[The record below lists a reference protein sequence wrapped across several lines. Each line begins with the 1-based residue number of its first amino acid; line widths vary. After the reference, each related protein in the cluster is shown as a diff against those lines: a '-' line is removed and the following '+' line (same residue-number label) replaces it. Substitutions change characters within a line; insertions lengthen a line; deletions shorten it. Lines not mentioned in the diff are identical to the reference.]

1 MSDFYRLDFPGGVY
15 AITPE
20 TADTARLLAQVEA
33 ALSGGA
39 AAVQYRNKSADVA
52 RRHEQ
57 ASELVALCR
66 RFGVPL
72 IVNDD
77 LRLADLTDA
86 DGVHL
91 GRDDGSV
98 REARIILG
106 KGKFIGASCYQSL
119 DRAVAAQA
127 AGADYVAFG
136 SFFPSPTK
144 PAAGRAEPGLLHE
157 AARAIQLPLVAIGG
171 ITLANAP
178 QLLDAG
184 ADSLAVLSTL
194 FDAADIRAAAHALNQ
209 LFSVEPEA

>member
-1 MSDFYRLDFPGGVY
+1 MREFPGGVY

-20 TADTARLLAQVEA
+20 TADTERLLTQVEA
-33 ALSGGA
+33 ALAGGV
-39 AAVQYRNKSADVA
+39 AAVQYRDKSDDVA

-66 RFGVPL
+66 RFKVPL

-77 LRLADLTDA
+77 LRLADLCDA

-91 GRDDGSV
+91 GRDDASL

-106 KGKFIGASCYQSL
+106 KDKFVGTSCYQSL
-119 DRAVAAQA
+119 DLALAAQA

-144 PAAGRAEPGLLHE
+144 PD
-157 AARAIQLPLVAIGG
+157 AARASLDLLRAATPVVQVPLIAIGG

-178 QLLDAG
+178 LLLDAG
-184 ADSLAVLSTL
+184 ADSLAVLSAL
-194 FDAADIRAAAHALNQ
+194 FDAPDIRAGAHDLNQ
-209 LFSVEPEA
+209 LFEAETEE

>member
-1 MSDFYRLDFPGGVY
+1 MREFPGGIY
-15 AITPE
+15 ALTAE
-20 TADTARLLAQVEA
+20 TADTEQLLTQVEA
-33 ALSGGA
+33 ALAGGV
-39 AAVQYRNKSADVA
+39 AAVQYRDKSDDVA

-91 GRDDGSV
+91 GRDDSSL

-106 KGKFIGASCYQSL
+106 KDKLIGASCYQDL
-119 DRAVAAQA
+119 ELAQAAQA
-127 AGADYVAFG
+127 TGADYVAFG
-136 SFFPSPTK
+136 SFFASPTK
-144 PAAGRAEPGLLHE
+144 PAAPRAGLDLLRD
-157 AARAIQLPLVAIGG
+157 ATAVIQVPLVAIGG

-178 QLLDAG
+178 LLLDAG
-184 ADSLAVLSTL
+184 ADSLAVLSAL
-194 FDAADIRAAAHALNQ
+194 FDAPDIQAAARDLNQ
-209 LFSVEPEA
+209 LFETESEE

>member
-1 MSDFYRLDFPGGVY
+1 MREFPGGIY
-15 AITPE
+15 ALTAE
-20 TADTARLLAQVEA
+20 TADTQQLLTQVEA
-33 ALSGGA
+33 ALAGGV
-39 AAVQYRNKSADVA
+39 AAVQYRDKSDDVA

-91 GRDDGSV
+91 GRDDGSL

-106 KGKFIGASCYQSL
+106 KDKLIGASCYQDL
-119 DRAVAAQA
+119 ELAQAAQA
-127 AGADYVAFG
+127 TGADYVAFG
-136 SFFPSPTK
+136 SFFASPTK
-144 PAAGRAEPGLLHE
+144 PAAPRAGLALLRD
-157 AARAIQLPLVAIGG
+157 ATAVIQVPLVAIGG

-178 QLLDAG
+178 LLLDAG
-184 ADSLAVLSTL
+184 ADSLAVLSAL
-194 FDAADIRAAAHALNQ
+194 FDAPDIQAAARDLNQ
-209 LFSVEPEA
+209 LFETESEE

>member
-1 MSDFYRLDFPGGVY
+1 MREFPAGVY
-15 AITPE
+15 ALTPE
-20 TADTARLLAQVEA
+20 TADTERLLAQVEA
-33 ALSGGA
+33 ALTGGV
-39 AAVQYRNKSADVA
+39 AAVQYRDKSGDVA

-77 LRLADLTDA
+77 LRLADLAGA

-91 GRDDGSV
+91 GRDDGSL

-106 KGKFIGASCYQSL
+106 KNKFIGASCYQSIEL
-119 DRAVAAQA
+119 ALSAQA

-136 SFFPSPTK
+136 SFFASPTK
-144 PAAGRAEPGLLHE
+144 PAAPRASLDLLRE
-157 AARAIQLPLVAIGG
+157 AAPVIHVPLVAIGG

-184 ADSLAVLSTL
+184 ADCLAVLSAL
-194 FDAADIRAAAHALNQ
+194 FDAPDIRASAHDLNQ
-209 LFSVEPEA
+209 LFEVESEQ

>member
-1 MSDFYRLDFPGGVY
+1 MSPSKPEFPGGVY

-20 TADTARLLAQVEA
+20 TADTERLLTQVEA
-33 ALSGGA
+33 ALAGGV
-39 AAVQYRNKSADVA
+39 AAVQYRDKSDDVA

-66 RFGVPL
+66 RFKVPL

-77 LRLADLTDA
+77 LRLADLCDA

-91 GRDDGSV
+91 GRDDGSL

-106 KGKFIGASCYQSL
+106 KDKFIGASCYQSL
-119 DRAVAAQA
+119 ELALAAQA

-144 PAAGRAEPGLLHE
+144 PAAARAGLDLLHG
-157 AARAIQLPLVAIGG
+157 ATQLIHLPLIAIGG

-178 QLLDAG
+178 LLLDAG
-184 ADSLAVLSTL
+184 ADSLAVLSAL
-194 FDAADIRAAAHALNQ
+194 FDAPDVRASAHDLNQ
-209 LFSVEPEA
+209 LFEVESEQ

>member
-1 MSDFYRLDFPGGVY
+1 MLEFPGGIY
-15 AITPE
+15 AITFE
-20 TADTARLLAQVEA
+20 TADTEKLLTQVEA
-33 ALSGGA
+33 ALTGGI
-39 AAVQYRNKSADVA
+39 AAVQYRDKSDDVA

-66 RFGVPL
+66 RFHVPL

-77 LRLADLTDA
+77 LRLADLCDA

-91 GRDDGSV
+91 GRDDASL

-106 KGKFIGASCYQSL
+106 RDKFIGTTCYQSL
-119 DRAVAAQA
+119 EIALAAQA

-144 PAAGRAEPGLLHE
+144 PAAGRADTALLR
-157 AARAIQLPLVAIGG
+157 AAAPVIHVPLVVIGG
-171 ITLANAP
+171 ITLENAP

-184 ADSLAVLSTL
+184 ADSLAVLSAL
-194 FDAADIRAAAHALNQ
+194 FDAPDIRAAARALNQ
-209 LFSVEPEA
+209 LFEAESEE

>member
-1 MSDFYRLDFPGGVY
+1 MREFPGGIY
-15 AITPE
+15 ALTAE
-20 TADTARLLAQVEA
+20 TADTEQLLTQVEA
-33 ALSGGA
+33 ALAGGV
-39 AAVQYRNKSADVA
+39 AAVQYRDKSDDVA

-91 GRDDGSV
+91 GRDDGSL

-106 KGKFIGASCYQSL
+106 KDKLIGASCYQNL
-119 DRAVAAQA
+119 ELAQAAQA
-127 AGADYVAFG
+127 TGADYVAFG
-136 SFFPSPTK
+136 SFFASPTK
-144 PAAGRAEPGLLHE
+144 PAAPRAGLDLLRD
-157 AARAIQLPLVAIGG
+157 ATAVIQVPLVAIGG

-178 QLLDAG
+178 LLLDAG
-184 ADSLAVLSTL
+184 ADGLAVLSAL
-194 FDAADIRAAAHALNQ
+194 FDAPDIQAAAHDLNQ
-209 LFSVEPEA
+209 LFETESEE

>member
-1 MSDFYRLDFPGGVY
+1 MSAVREFPGGLY
-15 AITPE
+15 AITAE
-20 TADTARLLAQVEA
+20 TADTARLLRDVEA
-33 ALSGGA
+33 ALRGGA
-39 AAVQYRNKSADVA
+39 AAVQYRDKSTDVA

-77 LRLADLTDA
+77 LRLADLCDA

-106 KGKFIGASCYQSL
+106 KAKFIGASCYQQL
-119 DRAVAAQA
+119 DRALAAQT

-136 SFFPSPTK
+136 SFFPSTTK
-144 PAAGRAEPGLLHE
+144 PAA
-157 AARAIQLPLVAIGG
+157 ARASPDLLRNAKQPIQLPLVAIGG

-178 QLLDAG
+178 SLIDAG
-184 ADSLAVLSTL
+184 ADSLAVSSAL
-194 FDAADIRAAAHALNQ
+194 FAAPDVRVAAHDFNQ
-209 LFSVEPEA
+209 LFVVETED

>member
-1 MSDFYRLDFPGGVY
+1 MLEFPGGIY

-20 TADTARLLAQVEA
+20 TTDTERLLTQVEA
-33 ALSGGA
+33 ALQGSV
-39 AAVQYRNKSADVA
+39 AAVQYRDKSDDVA

-66 RFGVPL
+66 RHKVPL

-77 LRLADLTDA
+77 LRLADLCDA

-91 GRDDGSV
+91 GRDDGSL

-106 KGKFIGASCYQSL
+106 RGKLVGASCYQSL
-119 DRAVAAQA
+119 ELALAAQA
-127 AGADYVAFG
+127 AGADYLAFG
-136 SFFPSPTK
+136 SFFASPTK
-144 PAAGRAEPGLLHE
+144 PIAGRAGLDLLREVAPLIHV
-157 AARAIQLPLVAIGG
+157 PLVAIGG

-184 ADSLAVLSTL
+184 ADSLAVLSAL
-194 FDAADIRAAAHALNQ
+194 FDTPDIRASARALNH
-209 LFSVEPEA
+209 LFETESEQ

>member
-1 MSDFYRLDFPGGVY
+1 VSPSKLEFPGGVY

-20 TADTARLLAQVEA
+20 TADTDRLLTQVEA
-33 ALSGGA
+33 ALAGGV
-39 AAVQYRNKSADVA
+39 AAVQYRDKSDDVA

-66 RFGVPL
+66 RFKVPL

-77 LRLADLTDA
+77 LRLADLCDA

-91 GRDDGSV
+91 GRDDASL

-106 KGKFIGASCYQSL
+106 KDKFIGTSCYQSL
-119 DRAVAAQA
+119 DLARAAQA

-144 PAAGRAEPGLLHE
+144 PAAGRADVELLHE
-157 AARAIQLPLVAIGG
+157 ASLVIRIPIVAIGG
-171 ITLANAP
+171 ITLDNAP
-178 QLLDAG
+178 ALLDAG
-184 ADSLAVLSTL
+184 ADSLAILSAL
-194 FDAADIRAAAHALNQ
+194 FDAADIRAAAHDLNQ
-209 LFSVEPEA
+209 LFETEPEA

>member
-1 MSDFYRLDFPGGVY
+1 MREFPGGVY

-20 TADTARLLAQVEA
+20 TADTERLLTQVEA
-33 ALSGGA
+33 ALAGGV
-39 AAVQYRNKSADVA
+39 AAVQYRDKSDDVA

-66 RFGVPL
+66 RFKVPL

-77 LRLADLTDA
+77 LRLADLCDA

-91 GRDDGSV
+91 GRDDASL

-106 KGKFIGASCYQSL
+106 KDKFVGTSCYQSL
-119 DRAVAAQA
+119 DLALAAQA

-144 PAAGRAEPGLLHE
+144 PD
-157 AARAIQLPLVAIGG
+157 AARASLDLLRAATPVIQVPLIAIGG

-178 QLLDAG
+178 LLLDAG
-184 ADSLAVLSTL
+184 ADSLAVLSAL
-194 FDAADIRAAAHALNQ
+194 FDAPDIRAGAHDLNQ
-209 LFSVEPEA
+209 LFEAETEE